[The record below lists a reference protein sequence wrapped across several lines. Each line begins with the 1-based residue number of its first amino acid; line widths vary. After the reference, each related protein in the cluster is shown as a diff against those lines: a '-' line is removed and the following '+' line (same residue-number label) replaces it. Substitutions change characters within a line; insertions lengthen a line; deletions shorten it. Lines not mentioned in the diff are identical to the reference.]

1 MVASR
6 STMQKAASLSINI
19 LLFATCTKSRAGLR
33 GSVPRRSDEWTG
45 PRRHA
50 PEGHARGGR
59 NNERRDKNKCTHP
72 GPSVDMQARGFIASE
87 GDCCT
92 CTWLLAPLLSISAR
106 ATDRLEH
113 VVESSRPNSTA
124 IPFKHTHKR
133 ARTNAPPNRQ
143 RSQKGPSSGFP
154 RRLLQ
159 PNRATAASS
168 SRTHADTQAG
178 NTGRH
183 LPMKAFSSIPK
194 KHGARRQRP
203 ADAIEKTR
211 LGKRARLRA
220 GVSLVS
226 IFHQRETQ
234 MEERGGRHLTKTK
247 KPTTA

>member
-133 ARTNAPPNRQ
+133 ARTNA
-143 RSQKGPSSGFP
+143 
-154 RRLLQ
+154 
-159 PNRATAASS
+159 
-168 SRTHADTQAG
+168 RTHPRTDSEAKRDQVQGFQGAYCNQTVRQQHPHHARTQTHRQETLADTY
-178 NTGRH
+178 R
-183 LPMKAFSSIPK
+183 
-194 KHGARRQRP
+194 
-203 ADAIEKTR
+203 
-211 LGKRARLRA
+211 
-220 GVSLVS
+220 
-226 IFHQRETQ
+226 
-234 MEERGGRHLTKTK
+234 
-247 KPTTA
+247 